1 MDQLASTFNKNHLNS
16 GLGNVTEKNSY
27 SQTKALI
34 EIIELHRYLIQNQDK
49 LEKKNFL
56 KKYPSWNAKL
66 QDLAINIK
74 KATIEVRQRTFDLTK
89 QRSHFIQFQQKAEVD
104 RTAAKFLKTNVKRY
118 LEYMLAT
125 QISEFTSKIL
135 IANQEN
141 EMRKKRIQNEAKSL
155 EFHLKSA
162 AMIHD
167 LRKTDLYH
175 TRFKTKKQYLDQLAK
190 YDENI
195 EKLYACKISLL
206 VDKDS
211 IEKEYVAIQ
220 NQLIGQRSLY
230 NRLKE
235 EHKQN
240 VTKAFIGKLENFRRN
255 RAARLIQQN
264 WRSYCARVS
273 AKKRKSRK

>member
-74 KATIEVRQRTFDLTK
+74 KATIE
-89 QRSHFIQFQQKAEVD
+89 RSHFIQFQQKAEVD